1 MYSVGLNEHEH
12 FARGERQKI
21 WNGGG
26 WKSWIHWAQHKCW
39 SKDGGD
45 QLFRLLLAFDESSH
59 GCIYWVETVTS
70 VRNGSHTAS
79 NTMHLLVWGV
89 CCSLLRYGQ
98 SHSHLERWGPVNV
111 TIFSSIRRLCRLSLG
126 WSWVWVGFHL
136 QSTNLIRR
144 VISCYMKN
152 STDYE
157 SIRLMFRRNRKVIL
171 SSAMHILDGCC
182 TVGQTESITNTNL
195 LRPMKNAEMKCSSIR
210 TAIYEAADW
219 SFRIQSHPT
228 FCNRYMPIIRPWP
241 LWKNRPGA
249 TFSGLILMQILKTAF
264 GHATWC
270 QQQQHDPVSTV
281 AKIAKSKNRS
291 FVPCLSGQ

>member
-45 QLFRLLLAFDESSH
+45 KLFRLLLAFDESSH

-70 VRNGSHTAS
+70 VRNGSDTAS

-89 CCSLLRYGQ
+89 CCSLTVTLRPVAFASRTMGP
-98 SHSHLERWGPVNV
+98 SERYHFQLDKAALPI
-111 TIFSSIRRLCRLSLG
+111 IFGMKLSLSRLPSSIDEPYPQGDILLYEEFDRLRVDAAHVQKKSKSDPIISHTYIRWLLHG
-126 WSWVWVGFHL
+126 WR
-136 QSTNLIRR
+136 NRID
-144 VISCYMKN
+144 N
-152 STDYE
+152 EYE
-157 SIRLMFRRNRKVIL
+157 SF
-171 SSAMHILDGCC
+171 A
-182 TVGQTESITNTNL
+182 
-195 LRPMKNAEMKCSSIR
+195 PYMKNAEMKCSSIR

-228 FCNRYMPIIRPWP
+228 FRNCYMPIIRPWP
-241 LWKNRPGA
+241 LWKNRPEE
-249 TFSGLILMQILKTAF
+249 LRL
-264 GHATWC
+264 
-270 QQQQHDPVSTV
+270 V
-281 AKIAKSKNRS
+281 A
-291 FVPCLSGQ
+291 